1 MKTDRAL
8 LAAILPLL
16 VCCAGRLLLA
26 PVDGFTHH
34 EPDARYETLFP
45 YYVELCAVSQF
56 RPVDRRNGG
65 SPGHAAMYLKGA
77 CRDQDAPYPKLRRCV
92 GAVNDPDSPEHGV
105 GISVNRWLR
114 NVNWLAFDGR
124 GLLFEGR
131 VEPGE
136 AVTQARLE
144 AVSREA
150 IDAGVYRG
158 VELWPYPT
166 ETPSSTLLDFVM
178 NHSAGTDF
186 ALRYAR
192 SALCGRVPV
201 EPEMLDEI
209 VHFLN
214 DLNRE
219 FATGTEDYRW
229 SGYADNCVHTLRNAL
244 AAASVWDPISVRV
257 AKLLQLFHLAVPA
270 NEAINLAALGTL
282 GPVDSYPRIFND
294 DPMRDAML
302 EFGWLPTRHGALL
315 VSLPVHPNN
324 QLFDPQ
330 PRLFVLQSPVSMR
343 STRKLLAMLDD
354 PRFTEV
360 DANLRHFEE
369 IYQQILARRDQP
381 DGAFAQL
388 RGDRYRRVRRRYF
401 SVIEDG
407 LREVEQLQAGLSS
420 PPAAGSR

>member
-1 MKTDRAL
+1 
-8 LAAILPLL
+8 
-16 VCCAGRLLLA
+16 
-26 PVDGFTHH
+26 
-34 EPDARYETLFP
+34 
-45 YYVELCAVSQF
+45 
-56 RPVDRRNGG
+56 
-65 SPGHAAMYLKGA
+65 
-77 CRDQDAPYPKLRRCV
+77 
-92 GAVNDPDSPEHGV
+92 
-105 GISVNRWLR
+105 
-114 NVNWLAFDGR
+114 
-124 GLLFEGR
+124 
-131 VEPGE
+131 
-136 AVTQARLE
+136 
-144 AVSREA
+144 
-150 IDAGVYRG
+150 
-158 VELWPYPT
+158 
-166 ETPSSTLLDFVM
+166 M

-270 NEAINLAALGTL
+270 NEAINLAALGTM

-294 DPMRDAML
+294 DPMRD
-302 EFGWLPTRHGALL
+302 
-315 VSLPVHPNN
+315 
-324 QLFDPQ
+324 
-330 PRLFVLQSPVSMR
+330 
-343 STRKLLAMLDD
+343 AMLDD

-401 SVIEDG
+401 SVIENG
-407 LREVEQLQAGLSS
+407 LREVEQMQAGLSS